1 MIVVLA
7 SCMVSTFIVMR
18 RNSSLVS
25 FIFFCRA
32 ASARK
37 ILSSRIPCT
46 LSRKASHMEVYL
58 PQYFAKIFFAYF
70 ETAMIESGMSGT
82 HASSTSA
89 VRQSTGDVTQ
99 KRMTGAAI
107 A

>member
-1 MIVVLA
+1 
-7 SCMVSTFIVMR
+7 
-18 RNSSLVS
+18 
-25 FIFFCRA
+25 
-32 ASARK
+32 
-37 ILSSRIPCT
+37 
-46 LSRKASHMEVYL
+46 MEVYL